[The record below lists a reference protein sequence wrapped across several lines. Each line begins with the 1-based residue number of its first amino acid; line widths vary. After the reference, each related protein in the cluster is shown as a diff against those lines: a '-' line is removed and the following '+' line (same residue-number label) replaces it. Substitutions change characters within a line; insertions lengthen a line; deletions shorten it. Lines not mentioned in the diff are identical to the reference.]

1 MLLSIPCYSSENLTF
16 PVQFTF
22 VGENHIQEPTIS
34 PKGDEFFRYI
44 LCKTG
49 AGEIVINGVR
59 SYLAADQCCIIPAG
73 SSFSYEGKCGE
84 WIVDMIIIKM
94 NHGMFSG
101 MNIINAG
108 IYTLKDNSVFHRYIR
123 QVLDE
128 KNENPETRQRK
139 LSVLAYAFL
148 LELSQVLTIVIEKES
163 ESYSESKKTGRM
175 ISYLEEHYA
184 ESFSLDEMAKELN
197 VSKSYM
203 CALFKEKTGRT
214 LIYYLTSIRIGHAR
228 FYLEKYPDMPV
239 REVGIRCGFENP
251 SYFGKKFKEFTSM
264 TPESYRMGAF
274 IGVG

>member
-16 PVQFTF
+16 PVQVTY

-34 PKGDEFFRYI
+34 PKGDEFCRYI

-49 AGEIVINGVR
+49 AGEIIINGVR
-59 SYLAADQCCIIPAG
+59 SYLAAGQCCIIPAG
-73 SSFSYEGKCGE
+73 ISFSYERKGGE

-94 NHGMFSG
+94 NQSIFSG

-108 IYTLKDNSVFHRYIR
+108 IYTLKDDSVFQRYIW
-123 QVLDE
+123 QIMDE
-128 KNENPETRQRK
+128 KNENPEIRQRK
-139 LSVLAYAFL
+139 LSVIAYAFL
-148 LELSQVLTIVIEKES
+148 LELSQVIMVVIEKES
-163 ESYSESKKTGRM
+163 EPYSESKKTGRM
-175 ISYLEEHYA
+175 ISYLENHYT

-197 VSKSYM
+197 VSKAYM

-228 FYLEKYPDMPV
+228 FYLEKYPDLSV
-239 REVGIRCGFENP
+239 REIGIRCGFENP
-251 SYFGKKFKEFTSM
+251 SYFGKKFKEFTGM
-264 TPESYRMGAF
+264 TPENYRLGAI